1 MGFRIGSERNCSVD
15 KVALRL
21 EYQEGRMDFRIERER
36 NCR

>member
-21 EYQEGRMDFRIERER
+21 EYKERRIFF
-36 NCR
+36 